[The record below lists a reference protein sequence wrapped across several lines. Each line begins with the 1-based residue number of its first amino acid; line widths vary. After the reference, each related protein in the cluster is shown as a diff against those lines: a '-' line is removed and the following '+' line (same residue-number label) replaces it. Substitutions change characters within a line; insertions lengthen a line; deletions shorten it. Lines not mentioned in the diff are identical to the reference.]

1 MDNNLNVDKDD
12 NLFRR
17 VENKPN
23 EIVKFNTLEKT
34 PEVIIIDEATHV
46 AAPILQALDLYMRQ
60 NGGQL
65 VLIGDPN

>member
-1 MDNNLNVDKDD
+1 MTVDKDG

-23 EIVKFNTLEKT
+23 EIVKFNTLEKI

-60 NGGQL
+60 NGG
-65 VLIGDPN
+65 